1 MGGVVADVLPT
12 EHDRAVPLFRT
23 SRALVHCEGCS
34 YVQDLDREGL
44 DSQSCPVCAS
54 SLATHTMIMPEVF
67 LPEEGRAVREGDRE
81 QEITY
86 ATMAQF
92 PVPVGP
98 DDLPSLG
105 NAGER
110 LRFTVATD
118 RRLVTINKGPLDG
131 ETHDGFWVCEKCGA
145 AATSDQPTTPHT
157 RPYIVERTF
166 SRPPPPRTC
175 NGSYANVFL
184 GHVFTTDL
192 LLLRLAVSSPVITQ
206 TGSAIALRTLEDALY
221 SIAEGLRLAAS
232 RHPQL
237 DLDPAEFGSGFR
249 IVPVEESLDVYLDI
263 YLYDTLSG
271 GAGYAELA
279 GTYLE
284 EILRDVLVLLE
295 ECPSQCDQSCPSCLR
310 HFFNQHLQ
318 DRLDRLLGA
327 TLLRYAMTGRVDP
340 ECSVEEQAYDLRQ
353 LRRLLELDGFECAS
367 GIEIDGI
374 RVPLLVER
382 AGKQA
387 AVGTRPSL
395 IDPDS
400 SSHSLSRLARRSDLS
415 AVVFNSYVLRR
426 NLPDVHQSIRAQL

>member
-1 MGGVVADVLPT
+1 MIG
-12 EHDRAVPLFRT
+12 RCPLFLT
-23 SRALVHCEGCS
+23 SRTLIHCEGCN

-44 DSQSCPVCAS
+44 DSHSCPVCAS
-54 SLATHTMIMPEVF
+54 SLATHTMIHPEVF

-98 DDLPSLG
+98 DDLPSLSG
-105 NAGER
+105 AGER
-110 LRFTVATD
+110 LRFAVATD
-118 RRLVTINKGPLDG
+118 RRLVAINKGPLGG

-145 AATSDQPTTPHT
+145 AATSDQPPTPHN
-157 RPYIVERTF
+157 RPYKVQRTY
-166 SRPPPPRTC
+166 SRPPAPRTC
-175 NGSYANVFL
+175 NGSYANIFL

-192 LLLRLAVSSPVITQ
+192 LLLRLAVSNPVVRQ

-249 IVPVEESLDVYLDI
+249 IVPIAGNLDVYLDI

-271 GAGYAELA
+271 GAGYAELG
-279 GTYLE
+279 GTYLD

-295 ECPSQCDQSCPSCLR
+295 KCPSGCDQSCPSCLR

-327 TLLRYAMTGRVDP
+327 TLLRYAMTGRIDS
-340 ECSVEEQAYDLRQ
+340 ECSVEQQADDLRQ
-353 LRRLLELDGFECAS
+353 LRRLLELDGFECAN

-374 RVPLLVER
+374 KIPLLVKR
-382 AGKQA
+382 AGKRV
-387 AVGTRPSL
+387 AVGARPSL

-400 SSHSLSRLARRSDLS
+400 SSHSLSRLAHRSDLS

-426 NLPDVHQSIRAQL
+426 NLPDLHQSIRARL